1 MQILI
6 WILLILAAC
15 YLAAILPS
23 LRRCPDMKRL
33 QAVRYAH
40 RGLFDNSGSSPEN
53 SLSAFQKAADAGY
66 GIELDVQLTSDG
78 VPVVF
83 HDFRLGR
90 VVRNSDGSPVSGKVS
105 DYTLDQLQQ
114 FHLMN
119 SQEKIPTF
127 AKVLQLIHGRV
138 PMIMELKIE
147 SSDRTLAVCPAADAL
162 LQQYP
167 GLYCM
172 ESFNPRGVRWY
183 RRTRPEI
190 IRGQLSDEFNREDP
204 DHRSLLNFACANLLF
219 NFLTRPDFIAYNVSY
234 PHNLSRLLCRNL
246 YHCTAVAWTIRSDQ
260 QMAEAEKQ
268 FDVFIFDS
276 FVPAGGPAARA

>member
-6 WILLILAAC
+6 WIILLAAAC
-15 YLAAILPS
+15 YLIAILPS
-23 LRRCPDMKRL
+23 LRRCPDMERL
-33 QAVRYAH
+33 RAVRYAH
-40 RGLFDNSGSSPEN
+40 RGLFDNSGDAPEN
-53 SLSAFQKAADAGY
+53 SMRAFRRAVEAGY

-83 HDFRLGR
+83 HDFLLAR
-90 VVRNSDGSPVSGKVS
+90 VARDADSRPVSGKVC
-105 DYTLDQLQQ
+105 DYTLAQLQE

-119 SQEKIPTF
+119 SAKRIPVF
-127 AKVLQLIHGRV
+127 ADVLGLIGGRV

-147 SSDRTLAVCPAADAL
+147 NSDRRLAVCTAADAL
-162 LQQYP
+162 LQHYS

-172 ESFNPRGVRWY
+172 ESFNPRGVQWY
-183 RRTRPEI
+183 RRMRPQI

-204 DHRSLLNFACANLLF
+204 SHRSLLNFACANLLF

-234 PHNLSRLLCRNL
+234 PHNPSRMLCRNL

-268 FDVFIFDS
+268 FDLFIFDS
-276 FVPAGGPAARA
+276 FVPAGGPAAAA